1 MAVVASRDR
10 LAPHVAYGVD
20 EMTGDTQG
28 GPPRGPRRLGRTAP
42 YVAGAVVAFG
52 AVVLY
57 NLLFPGPKALTQD
70 DVDARVSEALASVT
84 PAPAFSELVYE
95 AVRPSV
101 VLVQIERPRES
112 GGTEIDEGVGSGV
125 VINLAGEILTS
136 LHVVADAT
144 SVKVTFADGTSSQ
157 AEVVAR
163 DAGNDIAVLR
173 AAEPPA
179 EIVPATLGDP
189 NGVREG
195 SEAYAVGSPFG
206 LVDSMSAG
214 VISGLDRSFR
224 LEDSG
229 VVLHGLI
236 QIDAAVNPGNSGGPL
251 LDREGHVIGIVTALL
266 NPTDDDVFAGIGLA
280 VPITVA
286 GGAAGLPPY

>member
-1 MAVVASRDR
+1 
-10 LAPHVAYGVD
+10 
-20 EMTGDTQG
+20 MTGDTQG

-57 NLLFPGPKALTQD
+57 NLVFPAAKPLTQD
-70 DVDARVSEALASVT
+70 DVDARVNEALASVT

-101 VLVQIERPRES
+101 VLVQVERPLPS
-112 GGTEIDEGVGSGV
+112 GGAGVDEGIGSGV
-125 VINLAGEILTS
+125 VINLAGEMLTS
-136 LHVVADAT
+136 LHVVAGT
-144 SVKVTFADGTSSQ
+144 SSIKVTFADGTQSV
-157 AEVVAR
+157 AEVVGR
-163 DAGNDIAVLR
+163 DANNDIAVLR
-173 AAEPPA
+173 AAQPPA

-189 NGVREG
+189 SSVREG